1 MRPAL
6 FYVAS
11 FFLLLF
17 VACQKV
23 DIGPTE
29 ACTFQVP
36 EGNTEH
42 ALHQPVQNLLNEYV
56 RKGLPGMVVMFRDK
70 NGTWVGS
77 AGYADIEK
85 KIPMQPCVVSKVA
98 SITKMLVGTLAMK
111 LWEEKKLDLDKK
123 AADYLDKEIVA
134 EVANLKHVTIRQL
147 MNHTSGVPS
156 PTDQSAFYLAVLNN
170 PDKRWKARE
179 IIKYVYDKPEYRC
192 CGQDRASYSDAN
204 TLLLSLVLDRIL
216 GEHHSIA
223 LKREVFDKIG
233 MPNTYYFPHQELPPN
248 TARGYFD
255 LYNNGTIADVTN
267 INTGSGNGYGGT
279 YSTVGDIFHY
289 LETVWRNK
297 QFLSDS
303 ARAEMQRFVVEEI
316 GNQHPQDTLYLGQGI
331 MKRFTYL
338 KPGSY
343 GIGHTGRDLGYN
355 ATGFYFPKE
364 DVTLMFL
371 VNYGTNGKSS
381 LKPVFME
388 FQDKL
393 LSLWLHP

>member
-1 MRPAL
+1 MGR
-6 FYVAS
+6 
-11 FFLLLF
+11 
-17 VACQKV
+17 
-23 DIGPTE
+23 
-29 ACTFQVP
+29 
-36 EGNTEH
+36 
-42 ALHQPVQNLLNEYV
+42 
-56 RKGLPGMVVMFRDK
+56 
-70 NGTWVGS
+70 
-77 AGYADIEK
+77 
-85 KIPMQPCVVSKVA
+85 
-98 SITKMLVGTLAMK
+98 
-111 LWEEKKLDLDKK
+111 KKLDLDSK
-123 AADYLDKEIVA
+123 ASDYLDKEIADRIV
-134 EVANLKHVTIRQL
+134 NLKHITIRQL
-147 MNHTSGVPS
+147 MNHTSGIPS
-156 PTDQSAFYLAVLNN
+156 PTEQSAFYLAVLNN
-170 PDKRWKARE
+170 PDKRWEARE
-179 IIKYVYDKPEYRC
+179 IIKYVYDKPEVRC
-192 CGQDRASYSDAN
+192 CGPERASYSDAN

-233 MPNTYYFPHQELPPN
+233 MPNTYYFPHQELPKN

-255 LYNNGTIADVTN
+255 LYNNGTITDVTN

-279 YSTVGDIFHY
+279 YSTVGDIFNY

-297 QFLSDS
+297 QLLSDAS
-303 ARAEMQRFVVEEI
+303 RTEMQRFVAEEI
-316 GNQHPQDTLYLGQGI
+316 GDQHPNDTLFLGEGL

-364 DVTLMFL
+364 DVTLMFI

-393 LSLWLHP
+393 LNFWLNP